1 MKKKIITLI
10 ISLILISGITYSLHF
25 IKMLDGLYLK
35 RALLIGLNLANACVA
50 ICAMKINGMKV
61 DIDFKNFKQYL
72 IGIGVALLLSLNLVI
87 MPTILGLNMLG
98 QHANFDFFYLLFY
111 FCFYFL
117 IIGPVEELVF
127 RVYVQDTFTS
137 FFSKHKWIGVVISA
151 LLFGLW
157 HIINGSWFQ
166 VIFASIIG
174 LVFGLCRH
182 LIKNCKYLGLAFGHG
197 LYDFLNEILRLFL
210 V

>member
-1 MKKKIITLI
+1 MKKKVITLI

-25 IKMLDGLYLK
+25 IKLLDGLYLK
-35 RALLIGLNLANACVA
+35 RALLICLNLANAGVA
-50 ICAMKINGMKV
+50 IGAMKINGMKV
-61 DIDFKNFKQYL
+61 DIDFKNYKQYL

-98 QHANFDFFYLLFY
+98 QHANFDFLYLFFY

-127 RVYVQDTFTS
+127 RVYVQDTFAS
-137 FFSKHKWIGVVISA
+137 FFSKHKWIGVIIA
-151 LLFGLW
+151 GLIFGLW

-174 LVFGLCRH
+174 IVFGLCRH
-182 LIKNCKYLGLAFGHG
+182 LFKNCKYLGLAFGHG